1 MKKNRAYKTIAKLVL
16 SIACV
21 FAFALPQMTQSQAK
35 DVYYEI
41 TFRAGAHASIN
52 GKSKVVKKV
61 KYGSQFPDVPDLT
74 IEEGYVFKEWSPVLP
89 KVGSKVE
96 GKQTFVAKCV
106 PVVSG
111 QTYTVRYVDQNDV
124 DIISPKIRIGEL
136 GSTVNERA
144 KTINNWPVDQSE
156 KSIKITDKTNE
167 IKFVYTVPADEVR
180 TEYVT
185 EYETN
190 VVDQVTTVQQNDGGA
205 NGGAGGQG
213 TNPGNQDANNQNNQ
227 TTVDENDTPQAGG
240 DTTTVDDE
248 KTPKQK
254 GQTSSNAAFV
264 TGGVGLVIILGLV
277 AYLVAKRKKGAE

>member
-136 GSTVNERA
+136 GEIIST
-144 KTINNWPVDQSE
+144 S
-156 KSIKITDKTNE
+156 
-167 IKFVYTVPADEVR
+167 F
-180 TEYVT
+180 
-185 EYETN
+185 
-190 VVDQVTTVQQNDGGA
+190 
-205 NGGAGGQG
+205 
-213 TNPGNQDANNQNNQ
+213 
-227 TTVDENDTPQAGG
+227 
-240 DTTTVDDE
+240 
-248 KTPKQK
+248 
-254 GQTSSNAAFV
+254 
-264 TGGVGLVIILGLV
+264 
-277 AYLVAKRKKGAE
+277 